1 MVETATF
8 SKEVLTMNDLQ
19 NRKPY
24 ESPVVVVDSGFE
36 KEVLSSGPCL
46 PIPDA
51 LGECTGYST
60 PSA

>member
-1 MVETATF
+1 
-8 SKEVLTMNDLQ
+8 MNDLQ